1 MTAFIFMIQY
11 QSKCHKVRTFR
22 TQNILF
28 DKSINYTIMYWDK
41 WVPQVLGSLPK
52 ECLDKEQRLT
62 KLKFD
67 TGTLLTSG
75 ATECVVK
82 WTTGFL
88 LHPLCTTISYQMFT
102 DCQLIVIYFLIFSWS
117 FVRNRNAVWLSEWS
131 QGAQLRALKRK
142 TKKHKLTQHYYTI

>member
-1 MTAFIFMIQY
+1 MIQY

-41 WVPQVLGSLPK
+41 WVPQVLRSLPK
-52 ECLDKEQRLT
+52 DCLDKVPRLT

-67 TGTLLTSG
+67 TGTLLTSR

-88 LHPLCTTISYQMFT
+88 LHPLCTTTSYQMFT

-117 FVRNRNAVWLSEWS
+117 FVSNRNVVWLSEWS

-142 TKKHKLTQHYYTI
+142 TKKHKLTLLYYIK